1 MAEVA
6 APEMHRPFG
15 GGSVRVLGRSD
26 LAAAIRV
33 LSANPVEN
41 VFVASRVR
49 AAGLEQTNLG
59 CPVWGYERDGA
70 LRALCHAGSNLVPVN
85 ADEGAIEAWTEF
97 AGPQR
102 TCASIIGPSPVA
114 LELWRRLSDR
124 WGSCWGDVR
133 NVRPHQPVM
142 SISTPPVGP
151 IDHRVR
157 RVTLD
162 HWNAYTDAAVK
173 MYTEEIGVSPVQG
186 NPAGYRFYVRQ
197 LITSGR
203 AFGIF
208 DRDRVIFK
216 ADLGSVSGSVCQ
228 VQGVWLDPALR
239 GRGLAAP
246 AMAAVV
252 RLAQIDGADRLAVR
266 QRLQPPRPGHLRQSR
281 VPRGRRVRDRPLLVF
296 LGSRTWHQPLS
307 SAARP
312 PARNLRIHGLLT
324 PCTGCNLCEA

>member
-33 LSANPVEN
+33 LSTNPVEN

-49 AAGLEQTNLG
+49 AAGLEQANLG
-59 CPVWGYERDGA
+59 CPVWGFERDGA

-85 ADEGAIEAWTEF
+85 ADESAIEAWTEF

-124 WGSCWGDVR
+124 WGSGWADVR

-252 RLAQIDGADRLAVR
+252 RLAQTM
-266 QRLQPPRPGHLRQSR
+266 
-281 VPRGRRVRDRPLLVF
+281 VPTVSLYVNDYNL
-296 LGSRTWHQPLS
+296 
-307 SAARP
+307 
-312 PARNLRIHGLLT
+312 PARATYARVGFNEVGEFATVHY
-324 PCTGCNLCEA
+324 

>member
-1 MAEVA
+1 M
-6 APEMHRPFG
+6 
-15 GGSVRVLGRSD
+15 
-26 LAAAIRV
+26 
-33 LSANPVEN
+33 
-41 VFVASRVR
+41 ASRVR
-49 AAGLEQTNLG
+49 AAGLEQSSLG

-85 ADEGAIEAWTEF
+85 ADEEAIAAWAEF

-102 TCASIIGPSPVA
+102 TCASIIGPSHVA
-114 LELWRRLSDR
+114 LALWHRLADR
-124 WGSCWGDVR
+124 WGPCWGEVR

-142 SISTPPVGP
+142 SLNSPPSVAP
-151 IDHRVR
+151 DPRVR

-162 HWNAYTDAAVK
+162 QWTAYTEAAVK
-173 MYTEEIGVSPVQG
+173 MYTEEIGVSPTQG

-208 DRDRVIFK
+208 DQGRVIFK

-252 RLAQIDGADRLAVR
+252 QMARTLVPTVSLYVNDYNLPARATYERVGFRTVGRVRHGSLLVWAWRLAPGRALQLLPSSRARTTKSVVVLAWSSR
-266 QRLQPPRPGHLRQSR
+266 QHPRA
-281 VPRGRRVRDRPLLVF
+281 PLPTLTACGGLALV
-296 LGSRTWHQPLS
+296 S
-307 SAARP
+307 
-312 PARNLRIHGLLT
+312 
-324 PCTGCNLCEA
+324 